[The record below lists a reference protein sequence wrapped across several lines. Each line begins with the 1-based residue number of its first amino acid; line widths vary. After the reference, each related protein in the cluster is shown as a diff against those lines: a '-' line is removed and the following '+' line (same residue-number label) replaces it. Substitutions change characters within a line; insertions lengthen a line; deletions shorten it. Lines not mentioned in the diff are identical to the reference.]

1 MSSDA
6 GVYFE
11 GVISKHA
18 SSVETYYADYGPEL
32 VGVLSAVT
40 VSSATATCAGDS
52 ALTIGTPVVLSA
64 ETVVPARSGTR
75 TIAANQGI
83 RFLLTAGTAIAESAD
98 PAVIKVTATMS
109 NGETWVRLARL
120 RVSE

>member
-1 MSSDA
+1 MSD

-11 GVISKHA
+11 GTISKHA
-18 SSVETYYADYGPEL
+18 NSVETHYADYGPEL

-40 VSSATATCAGDS
+40 VSSATATCVADS
-52 ALTIGTPVVLSA
+52 ALTIGTPVVLSGS
-64 ETVVPARSGTR
+64 TIVPTRSGTR

-83 RFLLTAGTAIAESAD
+83 RFLLTAGTAIAESED
-98 PAVIKVTATMS
+98 PVSIKVTASMS

-120 RVSE
+120 RVSS

>member
-11 GVISKHA
+11 GVITKHA

-40 VSSATATCAGDS
+40 VSSATATCTGDS
-52 ALTIGTPVVLSA
+52 ALTIGTPVVLST
-64 ETVVPARSGTR
+64 ETIVPARSGTR

-83 RFLLTAGTAIAESAD
+83 RFLLTAGTAIADSAD
-98 PAVIKVTATMS
+98 PAEIKVTATMS

-120 RVSE
+120 RVKS

>member
-1 MSSDA
+1 MSSES

-11 GVISKHA
+11 GVIRKHA
-18 SSVETYYADYGPEL
+18 SSVETHYADFGPEL

-40 VSSATATCAGDS
+40 VSSATATCSADS
-52 ALTIGTPVVLSA
+52 ALTIGTPVVLSGS
-64 ETVVPARSGTR
+64 TVVPTRSGTR

-83 RFLLTAGTAIAESAD
+83 RFLLTGGTAIDEADEAAE
-98 PAVIKVTATMS
+98 IKVTATMS

-120 RVSE
+120 RVAA

>member
-1 MSSDA
+1 MSTES

-11 GVISKHA
+11 GVIRKHA
-18 SSVETYYADYGPEL
+18 SSIETHYADFGPEL

-40 VSSATATCAGDS
+40 VSSATATCAGDT
-52 ALTIGTPVVLSA
+52 ALTVGSPSVLSVS
-64 ETVVPARSGTR
+64 TVVPTRSGTR

-83 RFLLTAGTAIAESAD
+83 SFLLTAGTAIAESDEA
-98 PAVIKVTATMS
+98 AEIKVTATMS

-120 RVSE
+120 RVSS

>member
-1 MSSDA
+1 MSD

-11 GVISKHA
+11 GTISKHE
-18 SSVETYYADYGPEL
+18 SSVETHYADFGPEL

-40 VSSATATCAGDS
+40 VSSATATCAADS
-52 ALTIGTPVVLSA
+52 ALTIGSPVVLSGS
-64 ETVVPARSGTR
+64 TIVPTRSGTR
-75 TIAANQGI
+75 TIAASQGI

-98 PAVIKVTATMS
+98 PVSIKVTATMS

-120 RVSE
+120 RVSS